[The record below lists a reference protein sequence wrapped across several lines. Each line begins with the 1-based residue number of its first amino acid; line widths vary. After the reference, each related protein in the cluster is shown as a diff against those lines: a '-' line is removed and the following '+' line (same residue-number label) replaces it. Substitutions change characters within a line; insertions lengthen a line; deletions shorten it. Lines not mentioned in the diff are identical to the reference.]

1 MSFGGGDKECNSN
14 EYIIYNCSTVTHF
27 RASSQVSTETVKT
40 HIYFKKMCVWM
51 CMCMRACTGFI
62 LKKKTLV
69 ISWNFVKLTGVP
81 NAVAFY

>member
-1 MSFGGGDKECNSN
+1 
-14 EYIIYNCSTVTHF
+14 
-27 RASSQVSTETVKT
+27 
-40 HIYFKKMCVWM
+40 MCVWM